1 MSPLKMLASVKQTAY
16 MFFLFNAVRFFSILT
31 LLLVFSS
38 NILVLYQ
45 DITAIREAA
54 SDSSSTVSSNS
65 TSSAADDMVECD
77 YLDYSTVPNQP
88 AGAFWAIL
96 NRLFI
101 LFQCI
106 IILWSE
112 LGFWEGVLKEY
123 MPILGP
129 DFGVWTIGAM
139 QCMISAVVLSHHVD
153 EFPLVSAFFLF
164 SVGCL
169 NIIIGLIFR
178 AKMKQERILFNFLGK
193 TKSTI
198 KSGTTSLLP
207 KFGNDDDDDSAKR
220 FSQGVKKPAFL
231 SGVRGKISRPMPNS
245 LSETHNGGYGFTDPK
260 PQDPKPWGFGWQ
272 GQKVAEYNGAI
283 ISEPAS
289 TLPKYAG
296 SPPGSPTGQK
306 AAIGA
311 PWTYKSDHMI

>member
-1 MSPLKMLASVKQTAY
+1 

-38 NILVLYQ
+38 NILVMYQ
-45 DITAIREAA
+45 DISAIRDAA
-54 SDSSSTVSSNS
+54 SDSSSDPTSNS
-65 TSSAADDMVECD
+65 TMSGGDDFVECD

-101 LFQCI
+101 LFQCLI
-106 IILWSE
+106 LLWSE
-112 LGFWEGVLKEY
+112 LGFYERILKDL

-129 DFGVWTIGAM
+129 DFGVWTTGAM

-153 EFPLVSAFFLF
+153 EFPLVAAFFLF
-164 SVGCL
+164 AVGCL

-193 TKSTI
+193 TKSTL

-207 KFGNDDDDDSAKR
+207 KFGSDDDDDSAKLFTGAPR
-220 FSQGVKKPAFL
+220 KPAFL
-231 SGVRGKISRPMPNS
+231 SGVRGKISRPIINS
-245 LSETHNGGYGFTDPK
+245 QSDADNGGYGFTDMK
-260 PQDPKPWGFGWQ
+260 GWGFGRQ
-272 GQKVAEYNGAI
+272 GQKAAEYNGHI
-283 ISEPAS
+283 ISEPES

-296 SPPGSPTGQK
+296 SPPRSPTEQK

-311 PWTYKSDHMI
+311 PWTYKSEHMI